1 MHFVHCISR
10 VAFCTQAARM
20 RNAWWWLWWWWWCA
34 TELCGEVL
42 LQQIESPL
50 GSGKIVRYDALVC
63 AVTEVQLGMSNEVK
77 L

>member
-20 RNAWWWLWWWWWCA
+20 RNAWWCA

-50 GSGKIVRYDALVC
+50 VSGKIVRYDALVC